1 MRAGTGFD
9 EEDLK
14 TEYAE
19 RQIKRRKTMIQK
31 ILLSK
36 RNPSA
41 HQKTPE
47 KIQNF
52 FVQEGNEVE
61 ELIPE
66 EPEEKGYLCLTQ
78 HHKRKRY
85 SRKRC
90 WVCKSNTHLKKTC
103 PMIRCFYCHRL
114 GHIKANCFMKK
125 VNWLINRVKE
135 DYQNRE
141 KRKKKIEE
149 ENITKEEEKNR
160 QIRIF
165 KKRAEELKYS
175 LDKTEKGDVFTAKW
189 RGRTIGVY
197 TGKGLPTPTLEKLKA
212 NKFNWELMNR
222 LAERTAPYNVFKLY
236 EGLNHWCSCGAIDLD
251 TRDFVG
257 HVKDHHN
264 GKIMKGSQLNRP
276 PWLDNIRYINDAVEE
291 TFCFTEMDLDE
302 DMLNNHLT

>member
-14 TEYAE
+14 TELAE

-149 ENITKEEEKNR
+149 ENIRKR
-160 QIRIF
+160 RR
-165 KKRAEELKYS
+165 KK
-175 LDKTEKGDVFTAKW
+175 
-189 RGRTIGVY
+189 
-197 TGKGLPTPTLEKLKA
+197 
-212 NKFNWELMNR
+212 
-222 LAERTAPYNVFKLY
+222 
-236 EGLNHWCSCGAIDLD
+236 
-251 TRDFVG
+251 
-257 HVKDHHN
+257 
-264 GKIMKGSQLNRP
+264 
-276 PWLDNIRYINDAVEE
+276 
-291 TFCFTEMDLDE
+291 
-302 DMLNNHLT
+302 